1 MAETYTAVLPNGRK
15 LPKVPMSATPAE
27 IQDVAIRGGL
37 ATIEDFNTTPTN
49 VTEATQ
55 DPWYEGASDFVQE
68 NMDIPMSITLGVAGA
83 KIGAVGGP
91 VGSAVLGTLGSAVGA
106 FSGTLISDVLTGEDL
121 DFGKAIE
128 NVLIGGGIDIAMLAL
143 PAPLKA
149 SFFITR
155 RALGFSPK
163 EVAEEIIANS
173 GKVADAGTIESLR
186 ATQKI
191 LEKQGASLSRYQT
204 GNASAL
210 EVFGEKLGQ
219 AGVVSGREA
228 AENIEKV
235 NTAAQTTLN
244 DLFGA
249 VDIRTGA
256 SPAELGAG
264 LYDVINAGK
273 QALSQVYGEGL
284 EEISSKVANNVVNTK
299 GISKKLQNFL
309 ASKQEKTFG
318 IVGGKEK
325 TKLISTLDP
334 EAAKFIKEQ
343 LSGALELGNMS
354 AQSLLKVDKLITQ
367 QLRKFGDIKSPSY
380 NSVAD
385 AQLGEMQDILKTA
398 FIDTLKQADPKA
410 AEAYR
415 LLKLSYKEGS
425 SGLLPVINKNTIQN
439 ADAGNF
445 DVLGNLLTT
454 QTNISK
460 ISAMMSSID
469 EAYVQLGKVKGLP
482 SEIPYATAKE
492 AKQAIKQSFL
502 KNLMPNLNAAQ
513 FDIKEYASLAS
524 QFSTPAGNK
533 RLQVILGKDYAPVKQ
548 VFNLFTEA
556 SKRPEGN
563 FGTLF
568 LRGKEFATVGAAVG
582 GTAVGGPLLG
592 MGSAAAVL
600 MAPVFLAKA
609 AVNPKAVNKL
619 LAFDKMTF
627 KNDVFKE
634 KALTLIISDVLNGL
648 TKEEQAE
655 LRNGIREQYN
665 LGD

>member
-1 MAETYTAVLPNGRK
+1 M
-15 LPKVPMSATPAE
+15 
-27 IQDVAIRGGL
+27 
-37 ATIEDFNTTPTN
+37 
-49 VTEATQ
+49 
-55 DPWYEGASDFVQE
+55 
-68 NMDIPMSITLGVAGA
+68 
-83 KIGAVGGP
+83 
-91 VGSAVLGTLGSAVGA
+91 
-106 FSGTLISDVLTGEDL
+106 
-121 DFGKAIE
+121 
-128 NVLIGGGIDIAMLAL
+128 
-143 PAPLKA
+143 
-149 SFFITR
+149 
-155 RALGFSPK
+155 
-163 EVAEEIIANS
+163 
-173 GKVADAGTIESLR
+173 
-186 ATQKI
+186 
-191 LEKQGASLSRYQT
+191 
-204 GNASAL
+204 
-210 EVFGEKLGQ
+210 
-219 AGVVSGREA
+219 
-228 AENIEKV
+228 V
-235 NTAAQTTLN
+235 N
-244 DLFGA
+244 
-249 VDIRTGA
+249 
-256 SPAELGAG
+256 
-264 LYDVINAGK
+264 
-273 QALSQVYGEGL
+273 
-284 EEISSKVANNVVNTK
+284 
-299 GISKKLQNFL
+299 
-309 ASKQEKTFG
+309 
-318 IVGGKEK
+318 GKEK

-385 AQLGEMQDILKTA
+385 EQLGEMQDILKTA

-425 SGLLPVINKNTIQN
+425 SGLLPIINKGTIQN
-439 ADAGNF
+439 ADKGNF

-454 QTNISK
+454 QTNTSK
-460 ISAMMSSID
+460 IAAMMNSID

-502 KNLMPNLNAAQ
+502 KNLMPNVNSAT

-556 SKRPEGN
+556 SKRPDGN

-627 KNDVFKE
+627 KNDIFKE

-655 LRNGIREQYN
+655 LRNNIREQYN